1 MQVCVLASGSGGN
14 AIYVQ
19 KGATR
24 VLVDAGLAGREI
36 DKRLRSIGVD
46 VPKLMG
52 IVVSHEHSDH
62 ISGVGI
68 LARKVQCP
76 VWLTRGTFDAA
87 RSRFK
92 GRERIRFFDND
103 QAFSIG
109 DLSFQPFVISH
120 DASDPVNFVVDD
132 GQSRLGIATDMG
144 VVSKLAFERLSTSDM
159 VILESNYDRE
169 MLMTGPYP
177 WSVKQRIQ
185 GSRGHLENTAASETL
200 GRLIDGGLEQVVLAH
215 LSEENNRRELALSAS
230 ESVIAS
236 RGLRNYQLSVA
247 EQDQPT
253 PIFVI

>member
-1 MQVCVLASGSGGN
+1 MQVCILASGSGGN

-24 VLVDAGLAGREI
+24 VLVDAGLSAREI
-36 DKRLRSIGVD
+36 DSRLRSIGVD
-46 VPKLMG
+46 VTKLMG

-62 ISGVGI
+62 ISGAGI
-68 LARKVQCP
+68 LARKIRCP
-76 VWLTRGTFDAA
+76 VWLTRGTFEAG
-87 RSRFK
+87 RSKFR
-92 GRERIRFFDND
+92 GRERIHFFDND

-132 GQSRLGIATDMG
+132 GQSQLGIATDMG
-144 VVSKLAFERLSTSDM
+144 IVSQLAFQRLSTANL

-169 MLMTGPYP
+169 MLMNGYYP

-185 GSRGHLENTAASETL
+185 STRGHLDNSDASKAL

-215 LSEENNRRELALSAS
+215 LSEENNSPELVTVACEAAI
-230 ESVIAS
+230 EE
-236 RGLRNYQLSVA
+236 RGLRHFQLSIA
-247 EQDQPT
+247 EQNHPT